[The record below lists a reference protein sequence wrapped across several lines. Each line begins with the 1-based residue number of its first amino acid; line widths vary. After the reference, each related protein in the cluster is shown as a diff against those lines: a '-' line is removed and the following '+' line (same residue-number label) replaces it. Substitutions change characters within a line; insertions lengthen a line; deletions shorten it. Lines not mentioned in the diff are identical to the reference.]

1 MNVTVIDAPDASRY
15 EVVVGGTLAGF
26 AEYRLEGRVM
36 AFTHTETLPE
46 FAGQGLARA
55 LVEFALGDARARDLE
70 VLPFCPY
77 VRSIVARNPGTWL
90 DLVPAEARERLGLA
104 DGR

>member
-1 MNVTVIDAPDASRY
+1 MSITVVDAPDASRF
-15 EVVVGGTLAGF
+15 EIAVDGTLAGF

-46 FAGQGLARA
+46 LAGQGLART
-55 LVEFALGDARARDLE
+55 LVTTALGEARARGLA

-77 VRSIVARNPGTWL
+77 VRSVVARDPGRWL
-90 DLVPAEARERLGLA
+90 DLVPADARDRLGLG
-104 DGR
+104 DQR

>member
-15 EVVVGGTLAGF
+15 EIVVGGTLAGF

-36 AFTHTETLPE
+36 AFTHTETLPQ
-46 FAGQGLARA
+46 FAGQGLART
-55 LVEFALGDARARDLE
+55 LVEYALGDARARDLE

-77 VRSIVARNPGTWL
+77 VRSVVARDPGTWL
-90 DLVPAEARERLGLA
+90 DLVPANARERLGLA